1 MILSNGILLTLEQ
14 SKRLAMV
21 DSVDRDKLIAGIVAG
36 MRIKVMGIDR
46 SSRTFRE
53 RFSNGR
59 RRKSRLVR

>member
-59 RRKSRLVR
+59 RRKSRRVR